1 MDFLSSVICLLVG
14 VALPLTVLYLVL
26 RRGWRQLA
34 VAEAYGE
41 VSRRLG
47 LPVDTR
53 GVSLHGH
60 VGDRR
65 LWVGEVMVGHG
76 PDRRMMC
83 WGVLDLQRPLGL
95 GVLLRRRG
103 LSERVF
109 RRARSPAIALADAEL
124 ERLLEV
130 HADEPARLRQ
140 MLTDDVLA
148 SLKQLLLR
156 WRDVVVTDRAVRV
169 HLAQPL
175 ATASE
180 LQELVDGLFQLAGVL
195 HQARAAVEP
204 PTALQPWVQDLHP
217 LARDFGLEVDPAWPA
232 VEGLLDGHRVELVP
246 QRAASGY
253 TFVLRWVDDGDRDM
267 GLLVRPQVAPDGYWS
282 VGQDIQWGEEAF
294 DKAFVVKG
302 YDPDAVREFLGP
314 EARAALLA
322 LAEHGTLE
330 LDDKRLEVRG
340 LPADLGVLRAALVRT
355 RALGAALSRTDAGG
369 AGGPPIAGSGAPP
382 DPGLS

>member
-1 MDFLSSVICLLVG
+1 VDVLSSFACLLVG
-14 VALPLTVLYLVL
+14 VALPLAAVFLVV

-34 VAEAYGE
+34 VADAYGE

-83 WGVLDLQRPLGL
+83 WGVLDLERPLGL

-109 RRARSPAIALADAEL
+109 RRARSPEVILADPEL

-130 HADEPARLRQ
+130 HADEPSHLREV
-140 MLTDDVLA
+140 LTDDVLA
-148 SLKQLLLR
+148 SLKRLILR

-175 ATASE
+175 TTTSE

-195 HQARAAVEP
+195 HQARAAVAP
-204 PTALQPWVQDLHP
+204 PSTLQPWVERLTPIGQELTLD
-217 LARDFGLEVDPAWPA
+217 VDPNWPA
-232 VEGLLDGHRVELVP
+232 LAGGIDGHRVELFP
-246 QRAASGY
+246 QRSSDGH
-253 TFVLRWVDDGDRDM
+253 TFALRWMDATDR
-267 GLLVRPQVAPDGYWS
+267 GLGLQVRPQLAPDGYWS
-282 VGQDIQWGEEAF
+282 VGQDIQFEDEAF
-294 DKAFVVKG
+294 DRAFVVKG
-302 YDPDAVREFLGP
+302 YDPDAVRALLDAD
-314 EARAALLA
+314 ARAALVA
-322 LAEHGTLE
+322 LREHGTLE
-330 LDDKRLEVRG
+330 LDDQRLEIRG
-340 LPADLGVLRAALVRT
+340 LPADADILRTTLVRA
-355 RALGAALSRTDAGG
+355 RALAAAFDA
-369 AGGPPIAGSGAPP
+369 ASSSGT
-382 DPGLS
+382 S

>member
-1 MDFLSSVICLLVG
+1 MDFISSVVCLLVG
-14 VALPLTVLYLVL
+14 VALPLATLFLVL

-109 RRARSPAIALADAEL
+109 RRARSPEVALADAEL

-130 HADEPARLRQ
+130 HADEPGRLRQ

-148 SLKQLLLR
+148 SLKHLLHR

-195 HQARAAVEP
+195 HQARATVDP
-204 PTALQPWVQDLHP
+204 PTALQGWVDDLGP
-217 LARDFGLEVDPAWPA
+217 IAQELGLEVDPHWPA
-232 VEGLLDGHRVELVP
+232 LFGTLDGHRVELVP
-246 QRAASGY
+246 QRAGNGY
-253 TFVLRWVDDGDRDM
+253 TFALRWVDPGDRDM

-282 VGQDIQWGEEAF
+282 VGQDIQFEDEDF
-294 DKAFVVKG
+294 DRAFVVKG
-302 YDPDAVREFLGP
+302 YDPDAVRDLLGLEP
-314 EARAALLA
+314 SAALITLG
-322 LAEHGTLE
+322 EHGVLE
-330 LDDKRLEVRG
+330 LDDQRLEVRG
-340 LPADLGVLRAALVRT
+340 LPAEAEVLRNALVRA
-355 RALGAALSRTDAGG
+355 RALAAALAQPAVGVATS
-369 AGGPPIAGSGAPP
+369 
-382 DPGLS
+382 

>member
-1 MDFLSSVICLLVG
+1 VDVLSSFVCLLVG
-14 VALPLTVLYLVL
+14 VALPLAAVFLMV

-34 VAEAYGE
+34 VADAYGE

-65 LWVGEVMVGHG
+65 IWVGQVMVGHG

-83 WGVLDLQRPLGL
+83 WGVLDLERPLGL

-109 RRARSPAIALADAEL
+109 RRARSPEVALSDPEL

-130 HADEPARLRQ
+130 HADEAHHLRE

-148 SLKQLLLR
+148 TLKRMLLR

-175 ATASE
+175 ATTTE

-195 HQARAAVEP
+195 HQARAAVDP
-204 PTALQPWVQDLHP
+204 PSTLLPWVEQLAP
-217 LARDFGLEVDPAWPA
+217 LGRELDLEVEPTWPA
-232 VEGLLDGHRVELVP
+232 LVGTIDGHRVDLFP
-246 QRAASGY
+246 QRSGGGH
-253 TFVLRWVDDGDRDM
+253 TFTLRWVDAHDRGM

-282 VGQDIQWGEEAF
+282 VGQDIQFDDEAF
-294 DKAFVVKG
+294 DRAFVVKG
-302 YDPDAVREFLGP
+302 YDPDAVR
-314 EARAALLA
+314 ALLHQDARTA
-322 LAEHGTLE
+322 LVALTDHGTLE
-330 LDDKRLEVRG
+330 LDDQRLEVRG
-340 LPADLGVLRAALVRT
+340 LPADVDVLRSTLVRA
-355 RALGAALSRTDAGG
+355 RSLAAALGAPPPSPAEPP
-369 AGGPPIAGSGAPP
+369 GPQP
-382 DPGLS
+382 